1 MKKERNNRK
10 NLEKKQI
17 LTGKKKKQG
26 EEGEES
32 N

>member
-1 MKKERNNRK
+1 MKKERNRK

-17 LTGKKKKQG
+17 LNGNKKKQG

>member
-17 LTGKKKKQG
+17 LNGKKKQG

>member
-1 MKKERNNRK
+1 MKKERNRK
-10 NLEKKQI
+10 NLENKQI
-17 LTGKKKKQG
+17 LNGKKKKQG